1 MECYELIEQL
11 QGIIN
16 ESSKLPFSNKVI
28 LNQDQLFDII
38 DELLRVLPDDLKTA
52 RKITED
58 RQRILVDAQNE
69 GDMIVKEA
77 RQTIEK
83 MINQEEITK
92 LAREKSDQILSA
104 AKLTARE
111 IRAGATD
118 YADEVL
124 ENLEKHL
131 EKMLEIIKKGR
142 EELNQKR

>member
-1 MECYELIEQL
+1 MECYGLIEQL
-11 QGIIN
+11 QGIVN

-52 RKITED
+52 QKITED

-83 MINQEEITK
+83 MINQEEIIK
-92 LAREKSDQILSA
+92 LAREKSDQILSS

-124 ENLEKHL
+124 ENLEKYL
-131 EKMLEIIKKGR
+131 EKMLETIKKGR